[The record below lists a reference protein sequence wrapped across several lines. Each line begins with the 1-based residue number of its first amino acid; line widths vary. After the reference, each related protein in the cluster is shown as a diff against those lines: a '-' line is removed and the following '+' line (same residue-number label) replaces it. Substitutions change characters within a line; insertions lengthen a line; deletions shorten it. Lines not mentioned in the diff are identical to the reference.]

1 MPQRPVHSGAFVG
14 IVHMK
19 KLGPVQTNCG
29 FTLIEAMIAGG
40 ILAGAMLGLS
50 GLQAVTL
57 TKNVD
62 SKEVTVSTNLGTE
75 MIERIQ
81 SNRQKALDYHNI
93 DTVAGTPCPQSATTQ
108 RQALG
113 DCQQWRAALAN
124 SNLNTARGTVAVTR
138 IDADPITGVPS
149 MNRINVVVTV
159 TWTAVANNSLLGQ
172 TMSTVYRTVIAPE

>member
-1 MPQRPVHSGAFVG
+1 
-14 IVHMK
+14 MK
-19 KLGPVQTNCG
+19 KFQPVQTDRG

-40 ILAGAMLGLS
+40 ILAGVLMGLS
-50 GLQAVTL
+50 GVQAVTL

-81 SNRQKALDYHNI
+81 SNRQKVLDYHNI
-93 DTVAGTPCPQSATTQ
+93 DTTAGTPCPQSAATQ

-113 DCQQWRAALAN
+113 DCQQWRAVLAN

-138 IDADPITGVPS
+138 IDPDPVTGAAS
-149 MNRINVVVTV
+149 MNRLSVVVTV
-159 TWTAVANNSLLGQ
+159 TWKAVANTNLSGQ
-172 TMSTVYRTVIAPE
+172 TMTTTYRAVIAPE

>member
-1 MPQRPVHSGAFVG
+1 MG
-14 IVHMK
+14 IVHIK
-19 KLGPVQTNCG
+19 KLEPVQTNYG

-40 ILAGAMLGLS
+40 IQGSNAWTKRPPS
-50 GLQAVTL
+50 RDSN
-57 TKNVD
+57 KNVD

-113 DCQQWRAALAN
+113 DCQQWRAAFAN
-124 SNLNTARGTVAVTR
+124 SNLNTARGTVVVTR

-159 TWTAVANNSLLGQ
+159 TWTAIANNSLLGQ